1 MDYRYLGAIVN
12 GSFYCVA
19 VVAAG
24 LATWHPWATYLAI
37 AALGVT
43 YLSYLAQ
50 LHVATLRFS
59 NLVVAIS
66 ILLGIASG
74 LALFI

>member
-1 MDYRYLGAIVN
+1 MDYRYLGAVVN
-12 GSFYCVA
+12 GALYCAGVI
-19 VVAAG
+19 AAG
-24 LATWHPWATYLAI
+24 LSTWHPWAAYLAI

-43 YLSYLAQ
+43 YLSYLVQ
-50 LHVATLRFS
+50 LHVATLRFA

-66 ILLGIASG
+66 ILLGVIAG